1 MNTVAFILCMFKL
14 NMFMAKLHIKDVYNI
29 LYVASLY

>member
-1 MNTVAFILCMFKL
+1 MNTVAFMLKL
-14 NMFMAKLHIKDVYNI
+14 NMFMAKLHIKDIYNV